1 MPYLNV
7 LAGILSIPWLTKE
20 ARTLDLKDGKF
31 GDRLRALQ
39 VWTLEVLSCQN
50 KKAGFARMNES
61 VCTDFASSTYIIIYG
76 YILCSKAKYICKVF
90 LKVLFYFLFYFS
102 FCFWKVYFVKVGLS
116 GEHENGFMQKS
127 LEPLSLLPNDVCPK
141 VSFKRRRL
149 ETNLVEWTEAKWI
162 S

>member
-39 VWTLEVLSCQN
+39 VWTFEVLSCQN

-76 YILCSKAKYICKVF
+76 SILCSKATYICKVF
-90 LKVLFYFLFYFS
+90 LMVFFYFLFTFH
-102 FCFWKVYFVKVGLS
+102 FVSEKYTLLRLGL
-116 GEHENGFMQKS
+116 
-127 LEPLSLLPNDVCPK
+127 V
-141 VSFKRRRL
+141 VSTRTVSCRK
-149 ETNLVEWTEAKWI
+149 A
-162 S
+162 

>member
-61 VCTDFASSTYIIIYG
+61 VCTDFVSSTYIIIYG
-76 YILCSKAKYICKVF
+76 YILRSKATYICKVF
-90 LKVLFYFLFYFS
+90 LMVFFYFLFTFH
-102 FCFWKVYFVKVGLS
+102 FVSEKYTLLRLGL
-116 GEHENGFMQKS
+116 
-127 LEPLSLLPNDVCPK
+127 V
-141 VSFKRRRL
+141 VSTRTVSCRK
-149 ETNLVEWTEAKWI
+149 A
-162 S
+162 

>member
-39 VWTLEVLSCQN
+39 VWTFEVLSCQN

-76 YILCSKAKYICKVF
+76 YILCSDVRVF
-90 LKVLFYFLFYFS
+90 
-102 FCFWKVYFVKVGLS
+102 
-116 GEHENGFMQKS
+116 
-127 LEPLSLLPNDVCPK
+127 
-141 VSFKRRRL
+141 VSFF
-149 ETNLVEWTEAKWI
+149 
-162 S
+162 